1 MTILSLLPTNYSGF
15 LLQGAPF
22 HQSKFP
28 SRIGYHHRDGSV
40 TPQMICK
47 ANRTGKYS
55 NNISTKF
62 VTSATS
68 ASRNDQQYI
77 SYDDSLEEP
86 VLLTLIKE
94 SLWGLRSLFVF
105 LIEQPSQLKY
115 IEWPSFSNTLRTATL
130 TLVIVAF
137 LLVALSSVDS
147 ALSYLLNLALRKS
160 T

>member
-1 MTILSLLPTNYSGF
+1 MSILSLLPTNYPAF
-15 LLQGAPF
+15 LHKDTSFL
-22 HQSKFP
+22 HSKFP
-28 SRIGYHHRDGSV
+28 ARIGYYHRDGSV
-40 TPQMICK
+40 APQANCK
-47 ANRTGKYS
+47 ANIKQKYS
-55 NNISTKF
+55 NNISTKI
-62 VTSATS
+62 VMS
-68 ASRNDQQYI
+68 ASSNDQQYI
-77 SYDDSLEEP
+77 SYDDSPEEP
-86 VLLTLIKE
+86 ILLTLIKE
-94 SLWGLRSLFVF
+94 SLWGLKSLFVF

>member
-15 LLQGAPF
+15 LHQGTPF
-22 HQSKFP
+22 LQSKFP
-28 SRIGYHHRDGSV
+28 TRIGYHHRDGSV

-47 ANRTGKYS
+47 ANRTQKYS
-55 NNISTKF
+55 NNISTK
-62 VTSATS
+62 SATF
-68 ASRNDQQYI
+68 ASKNDQQYI
-77 SYDDSLEEP
+77 SYDDSPEEP
-86 VLLTLIKE
+86 ILLTLIKE
-94 SLWGLRSLFVF
+94 SLWALKSLFVF

>member
-15 LLQGAPF
+15 LHQDTPF
-22 HQSKFP
+22 LQSKFP
-28 SRIGYHHRDGSV
+28 ARIGYYHRDDSV

-47 ANRTGKYS
+47 ANIKQKYS
-55 NNISTKF
+55 NNISTKI
-62 VTSATS
+62 VMS
-68 ASRNDQQYI
+68 ASSNDQQYI
-77 SYDDSLEEP
+77 SYDDSPEEP
-86 VLLTLIKE
+86 ILLTLIKE
-94 SLWGLRSLFVF
+94 SLWGLKSLFVF

>member
-15 LLQGAPF
+15 F
-22 HQSKFP
+22 HQVTPFLQSKIP
-28 SRIGYHHRDGSV
+28 VRIGYYHKDGSI
-40 TPQMICK
+40 TPQTICK
-47 ANRTGKYS
+47 ANMKQKSS
-55 NNISTKF
+55 NNFSTKF
-62 VTSATS
+62 VTS
-68 ASRNDQQYI
+68 ASRNDQQYM
-77 SYDDSLEEP
+77 SYDDSPEEP

-94 SLWGLRSLFVF
+94 SLWGLKSLFVF

-160 T
+160 I